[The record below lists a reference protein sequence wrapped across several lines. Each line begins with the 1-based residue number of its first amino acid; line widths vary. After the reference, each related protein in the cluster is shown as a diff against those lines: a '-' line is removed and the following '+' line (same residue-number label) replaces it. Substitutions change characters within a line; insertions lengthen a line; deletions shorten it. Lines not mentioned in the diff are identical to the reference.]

1 MLFTREVLLTER
13 VTQITP
19 HQSLWEPDGACYRD
33 LTDRLSATVTP
44 APIRTHT
51 HTHSYRD
58 QSTCVGSK
66 LDTPIHLCMH
76 VTQAVFSRVGFQ
88 LDSST
93 VISNMA
99 Q

>member
-19 HQSLWEPDGACYRD
+19 HQSLWCTDGACYCD
-33 LTDRLSATVTP
+33 LTDRLSATP
-44 APIRTHT
+44 APVRIYT

-76 VTQAVFSRVGFQ
+76 MTQAVFSRVSFQ

-93 VISNMA
+93 DISNMA